1 MTTSF
6 CIPFR
11 KLQRNWLNFLRRC
24 KRIVRLMS
32 SSRKYFS
39 KILSR
44 VKTNFWMKQ
53 WIIYRTEFYNLN
65 SGLKWFK
72 DLIEN
77 WLLTYKLRPMSW
89 VLSKKQCFTALKII
103 NKMFILKSFHRLWKL
118 SELNRCSMRV
128 QSMRLKS
135 KRISVLIGVN
145 TSSCKT
151 KQGSMTVSTKTSTN
165 QSPKRAQSQNPS
177 QLTRE
182 ERQGKQMM
190 NQTHSG

>member
-89 VLSKKQCFTALKII
+89 VLSKKQCFTALKKI
-103 NKMFILKSFHRLWKL
+103 NKMFILKSFHRLWKS